1 MDVSTII
8 AKSRIQTGTSVGQKS
23 DVLMLQDLNIVY
35 KDIFSRLSAKSKK
48 YTWQRYTTD
57 SVVGQ
62 NEYLIPK
69 PVLSETGIKR
79 VLNISIKY
87 SSSSEYIPC
96 KVYDSSI
103 PLDSAYNNTEAPYF
117 INRDDSIFVYP
128 APTQAVENGV
138 MVEWQYLPLDLALT
152 TTSENIK
159 LARENHDLL
168 VLGLNM
174 WNFGDKQLFD
184 KQWVQK
190 GLFEEWMLRL
200 LQEWGMDIESSYSE
214 TMPEASLDELA

>member
-8 AKSRIQTGTSVGQKS
+8 AKSRIQTGTSAGQKS

-57 SVVGQ
+57 SVAGQ

-87 SSSSEYIPC
+87 SSSGEYIPC

-103 PLDSAYNNTEAPYF
+103 PLDSSYNNTEAPYF

-128 APTQAVENGV
+128 APTQVVA
-138 MVEWQYLPLDLALT
+138 D
-152 TTSENIK
+152 
-159 LARENHDLL
+159 
-168 VLGLNM
+168 
-174 WNFGDKQLFD
+174 
-184 KQWVQK
+184 
-190 GLFEEWMLRL
+190 
-200 LQEWGMDIESSYSE
+200 
-214 TMPEASLDELA
+214 